1 MVDIVDSHRVLE
13 VGLAEKKEFSVPIFL
28 LLSAIGTAAYMMYE
42 DYKKS
47 KYSWKMKQAFKWF

>member
-42 DYKKS
+42 AVSYTHLTLPTN
-47 KYSWKMKQAFKWF
+47 